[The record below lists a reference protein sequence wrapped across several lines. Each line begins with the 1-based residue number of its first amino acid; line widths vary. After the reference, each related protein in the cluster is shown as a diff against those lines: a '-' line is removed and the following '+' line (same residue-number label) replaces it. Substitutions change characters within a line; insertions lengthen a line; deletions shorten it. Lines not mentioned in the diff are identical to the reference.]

1 MIIRQT
7 GVMTELDLSAFKKLL
22 LQHQKELLDVEASG
36 EQASEVVELDQT
48 TVGRLSRMDAMQAQ
62 AMSVEVDQRRKL
74 ELQRIKRSLKH
85 IEEGDYGT
93 CQNCGEMINPLRL
106 KSSLT
111 VTLCI
116 ECASEAE
123 TNI

>member
-1 MIIRQT
+1 
-7 GVMTELDLSAFKKLL
+7 MTELDLNEFKKLL
-22 LQHQKELLDVEASG
+22 LQHQKQLLKVEASG
-36 EQASEVVELDQT
+36 EQASQVVELDQT

-62 AMSVEVDQRRKL
+62 AMSVEIDQRRKL
-74 ELQRIKRSLKH
+74 ELQRIKQALEH
-85 IEEGDYGT
+85 IEEGDYGY

-111 VTLCI
+111 TTLCI
-116 ECASEAE
+116 DCASEVE